1 MSCAS
6 FDVREW
12 SVAGHCESEDLD
24 GVVGE
29 FGQLFKN
36 SRVRVDT
43 GHFGKSHRLVAA
55 TGRGQN
61 LFCALKIIA
70 IMFSVMTLFDK

>member
-6 FDVREW
+6 FDVRKW

-36 SRVRVDT
+36 GCVRVDT
-43 GHFGKSHRLVAA
+43 GHFRKSHRLVAA

-61 LFCALKIIA
+61 MFLCTKNHCNYVFLII
-70 IMFSVMTLFDK
+70 L